1 MYNSKEIS
9 RISNNL
15 SLRQSPERKYPPKYD
30 ATCPNCFCCPCK
42 CCPVCNNLPCRCCL
56 ICHCCPCTCIVHS
69 PLRYRTYSP
78 LRTASPVLN
87 SFQKTY
93 SPNRN
98 LGNSSPY
105 MPNRNFGNSS
115 PYMGSTNFSSYRSPT
130 RFRSPNINYNLN
142 TNNYNYT
149 EYEQRLFNNFLKKL
163 MSIESQ
169 IEKIKI
175 DLALNPD
182 FNCEDAFRIFELDG
196 REYLDK
202 DDLKYGLNLIGI
214 FPTEQEL
221 RLLMKRFDLQ
231 RHGVINYADFFDIV
245 VPFEKQYRTMVEE
258 RMPNSCCACRC
269 LDAFSF
275 NTVSTLKDLFN
286 YIISAENEINDLRRG
301 YGNLRLKL
309 RDIFGLLD
317 YLRRGYF
324 TNSDLI
330 VYLQKEC
337 LMSNNKDADLLFI
350 RLDKNRNGKI
360 DYREVEDE
368 VQTLI

>member
-1 MYNSKEIS
+1 MSMYDSQEIT
-9 RISNNL
+9 RISKNL
-15 SLRQSPERKYPPKYD
+15 SLRQSPERKYAPKYD
-30 ATCPNCFCCPCK
+30 ASCPICCCCPCK
-42 CCPVCNNLPCRCCL
+42 CCPVCHNLPCRCCH

-78 LRTASPVLN
+78 LRTESPNLN
-87 SFQKTY
+87 YLKKTY
-93 SPNRN
+93 SPI
-98 LGNSSPY
+98 
-105 MPNRNFGNSS
+105 RNFGNSS
-115 PYMGSTNFSSYRSPT
+115 GYMGSTNFSTYHSPS
-130 RFRSPNINYNLN
+130 RLRNPNNSNFNLN
-142 TNNYNYT
+142 TNNYNYN
-149 EYEQRLFNNFLKKL
+149 EYEQRQFNNFLKKL
-163 MSIESQ
+163 MLIESQ

-196 REYLDK
+196 RGYLDK

-214 FPTEQEL
+214 FPTDQEL

-231 RHGVINYADFFDIV
+231 KQGGINYADFFDIV
-245 VPFEKQYRTMVEE
+245 VPFEKEYRTMVEE

-269 LDAFSF
+269 LDVFSF

-286 YIISAENEINDLRRG
+286 YIINSENEINDLRRNFG
-301 YGNLRLKL
+301 SLRLKL
-309 RDIFGLLD
+309 KDIFGLLD

-337 LMSNNKDADLLFI
+337 LMGNNKDADLLFI

-368 VQTLI
+368 VQTLY